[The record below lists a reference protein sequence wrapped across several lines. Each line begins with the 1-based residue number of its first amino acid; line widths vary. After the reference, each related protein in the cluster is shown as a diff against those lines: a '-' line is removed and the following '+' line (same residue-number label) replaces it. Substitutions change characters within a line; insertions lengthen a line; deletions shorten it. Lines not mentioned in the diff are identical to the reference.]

1 MKALRKIF
9 NPDDFVVGHAYSIK
23 EHLEVGD
30 KMHSMLLISA
40 TENEVKFI
48 ACNQS
53 IYTFN
58 INYTSETPF
67 YIFKDLTKDVL
78 MNFGGIS
85 YDMSPLYAFF
95 KKGGVYTASDVSN
108 NINFIFRSLGKNSDG
123 SYYLYI
129 TTIDGRDRI
138 YLDRILNE
146 AHSEFKEVYKVGRP
160 RSYTFLKYL
169 DNYKYKNTK
178 KKKEKE

>member
-30 KMHSMLLISA
+30 KTHSMLLISA
-40 TENEVKFI
+40 TENELKFI
-48 ACNQS
+48 ACDQS

-58 INYTSETPF
+58 IDYTSETPF
-67 YIFKDLTKDVL
+67 YISMDLTENKY
-78 MNFGGIS
+78 MTFGGIS

-95 KKGGVYTASDVSN
+95 KKGGVYTASDVSSN
-108 NINFIFRSLGKNSDG
+108 MNFIFRSLGTNSDG

-129 TTIDGRDRI
+129 ATIDGRDRI

-146 AHSEFKEVYKVGRP
+146 AHPEFKEVYKAGRP
-160 RSYTFLKYL
+160 SCTFLKYL

>member
-9 NPDDFVVGHAYSIK
+9 DTDDFVVGHAYSIK

-48 ACNQS
+48 ACDQS

-58 INYTSETPF
+58 IDYTSKTQF
-67 YIFKDLTKDVL
+67 YIYKDLTKNEL
-78 MNFGGIS
+78 MTYGGIS

-95 KKGGVYTASDVSN
+95 KKGELYTAVEESGRKT
-108 NINFIFRSLGKNSDG
+108 NFIFKSLVRESD
-123 SYYLYI
+123 STYYLDI
-129 TTIDGRDRI
+129 VTLDRRDRI
-138 YLDRILNE
+138 YLDQIMN
-146 AHSEFKEVYKVGRP
+146 EVYSNFKGVYKAGRP
-160 RSYTFLKYL
+160 SCTFLKYL
-169 DNYKYKNTK
+169 DNYKYKDAK
-178 KKKEKE
+178 KNKEEE